1 MRTGAIFARGSC
13 RALKWVALFGVMFA
27 LGAGPAV
34 AQTVIGIESAV
45 LEPGRTTRA
54 THAVSGRNTTIH
66 QVGEGATTHLV
77 VTLTKAVPSNG
88 DANTMLEIEVEL
100 DVAGV
105 IGDPATRV
113 PVTTTDTRGM
123 AEAMDFVSIA
133 GVARASLSST
143 AGSFGT
149 TDGMKSENII
159 GAGEG
164 SGADSTLPFF
174 REGDRTLRI
183 PLRLGTDS
191 DAFDE
196 DFTITVR
203 LETQA
208 SFKNNGSGAN
218 EVLRSADASEMEKT
232 ISVRIVDIQDQAFEL
247 VLATNADPREGG
259 PFSVDLLAQPTLPDV
274 ETRELFVE
282 LDTGDD
288 EDDYELDG
296 PTSVWTALSDSDKAG
311 SAEADMANSRIM
323 LTVTPPSNDKNRTD
337 DEITLTVYDDRR
349 ARANEED
356 QLTINVEDQ
365 HHLPGSDDIGAT
377 AFDMADADKGR
388 EIEEVEEGETF
399 YLEVEVDRGTVTD
412 QVFDSEIYTVSL
424 VAADSSQK
432 NDFRVTPAKLVV
444 PAGAGKVKAHE
455 DENDSA
461 PARFAVELIDEDDDV
476 NDIMLMLNV
485 VVAGEMSSGK
495 PKYGPGTAVGMFEIA
510 VMDSTA
516 KLIRPKSDADVAR
529 ELGDNTMLVQG
540 EQFELDADRL
550 FVRAEDIA
558 LGDVAFSAVSSDMAV
573 VGVAVSGS
581 MLHFTAMADGTTTV
595 TVTGTVT
602 PSGSSAVMQTSSRI
616 AQVAFDLTVDGPAL
630 TFTLKAN
637 SDVLVEGERLP
648 VTLTAEASRTVIDD
662 TVVKVM
668 RDGESTAGMED
679 YMLEPMEITIM
690 AGATTAT
697 ANLTAAEDMTEEVM
711 EMLYLY
717 GSVNGQPIASER
729 LMFTIYDAAVPALP
743 IIAQL
748 LLGGLLAF
756 GGFRRYRRR

>member
-13 RALKWVALFGVMFA
+13 RALKWMALFGVVFA
-27 LGAGPAV
+27 LGAGSAV

-45 LEPGRTTRA
+45 LEPRGSARG
-54 THAVSGRNTTIH
+54 THAVSGRNTAI
-66 QVGEGATTHLV
+66 QEVGEGATTYLV
-77 VTLTKAVPSNG
+77 VTLTKAVPSNN
-88 DANTMLEIEVEL
+88 DANTTLEIEVEL

-105 IGDPATRV
+105 IGDPATRADV
-113 PVTTTDTRGM
+113 ATTDTTGM

-133 GVARASLSST
+133 GVARASLT
-143 AGSFGT
+143 GFGT
-149 TDGMKSENII
+149 TDGAASANII
-159 GAGEG
+159 GAGAAA
-164 SGADSTLPFF
+164 ADTSTGPFF
-174 REGDRTLRI
+174 REGERVIRI

-203 LETQA
+203 LEAQTD
-208 SFKNNGSGAN
+208 FKNNGSGAH
-218 EVLRSADASEMEKT
+218 EVLRSADASEMAKT
-232 ISVRIVDIQDQAFEL
+232 ISARIVDIQDQAFEL
-247 VLATNADPREGG
+247 VLATNVHPREGG

-274 ETRELFVE
+274 ETVELFVE
-282 LDTGDD
+282 LDTGDED
-288 EDDYELDG
+288 DDYELDG
-296 PTSVWTALSDSDKAG
+296 PASNWTALSDSTKAG
-311 SAEADMANSRIM
+311 STVASMANSRIM
-323 LTVTPPSNDKNRTD
+323 LTVMPPSNDKNRDD
-337 DEITLTVYDDRR
+337 DEIMITVYDDRR

-356 QLTINVEDQ
+356 TLTINVEDQ
-365 HHLPGSDDIGAT
+365 HHLPDGDDIGAK

-388 EIEEVEEGETF
+388 EIEEAEEGETF

-424 VAADSSQK
+424 EAADSSQK

-455 DENDSA
+455 DVNDSA

-476 NDIMLMLNV
+476 NDMMLMLNV
-485 VVAGEMSSGK
+485 VVAGEMSACK

-573 VGVAVSGS
+573 VDVAVSGGS